1 MSYTKEEVAEFI
13 KTEDV
18 KFIRLAFCDVFG
30 RQKNAAIVPDELE
43 RAFTRGVAFQGQQI
57 AGFKGEGSD
66 ELFLQPIPST
76 LTVLPWRSVAGKV
89 VRMFCDVNKAD
100 GTPYELDSRRVLQSA
115 EEESRAANL
124 VVSAGCKCEFYLF
137 KTDEAG
143 EATQIPFDSA
153 GYMDIAPQDKG
164 ENIRREICLNLAEM
178 GLHPECSHH
187 EKGPG
192 QNQIDFR
199 RSEPL
204 ECADNTLN
212 FFSVVRSV
220 AMQNGL
226 VSDFSPKPLLGGYGN
241 GFHMSFAI
249 EGAANPQDT
258 ESFAAG
264 ILCHARE
271 MTAFLNPALS
281 SYARLGNL
289 NAPKYVT
296 WGRRN
301 FSQLLRLKEEPD
313 GTCVIV
319 VRSPDSLANPY
330 IAYALLIRAGL
341 DGIKQRMTLPP
352 PIEED
357 LSKSPA
363 DFTSHLDVLPKSLR
377 EAQNL
382 AQSSPFIQQ
391 SLPAP
396 FIDALAL

>member
-1 MSYTKEEVAEFI
+1 MSYTKEEVTEFI

-43 RAFTRGVAFQGQQI
+43 RAFSHGIAFQGQQI
-57 AGFKGEGSD
+57 DGFKGEGSD
-66 ELFLQPIPST
+66 ELFLFPIPST
-76 LTVLPWRSVAGKV
+76 LTVLPWRSVSGKV
-89 VRMFCDVNKAD
+89 VRMFCQIRKAD
-100 GTPYELDSRRVLQSA
+100 GSVYPLDSRSVLQGA
-115 EEESRAANL
+115 VDEAKAAGL
-124 VVSAGCKCEFYLF
+124 SVSVGCKCEFYLF
-137 KTDEAG
+137 KTDENG
-143 EATQIPFDSA
+143 EVTQIPFDHAS
-153 GYMDIAPQDKG
+153 YMDIAPQDKG

-226 VSDFSPKPLLGGYGN
+226 VSDFSPKPLLSAYGN
-241 GFHMSFAI
+241 GFHISLCL
-249 EGAANPQDT
+249 EGTANPQDT

-264 ILCHARE
+264 ILHHARE

-289 NAPKYVT
+289 NAPKYIS
-296 WGRRN
+296 WGRCN
-301 FSQLLRLKEEPD
+301 FSQFLRLTQD
-313 GTCVIV
+313 STGASVIV

-341 DGIKQRMTLPP
+341 EGIKQRMTLPD

-357 LSKSPA
+357 LSRAPA
-363 DFTSHLDVLPKSLR
+363 DFVSHLEMLPKSLR
-377 EAQNL
+377 EAREI
-382 AQSSPFIQQ
+382 AQSSPFIKQ
-391 SLPAP
+391 SLPKA
-396 FIDALAL
+396 FVDTLRS